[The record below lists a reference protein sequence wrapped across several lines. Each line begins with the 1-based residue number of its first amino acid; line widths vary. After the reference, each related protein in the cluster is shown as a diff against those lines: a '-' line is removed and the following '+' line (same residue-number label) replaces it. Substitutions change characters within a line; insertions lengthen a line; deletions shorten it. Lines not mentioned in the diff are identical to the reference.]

1 MSITVIADMKAKRGQ
16 VDALREMLSSHLP
29 DTRARPGCE
38 SVTVHQDQDSPET
51 IVLIEQWA
59 SRQRQNDYLVWLQGQ
74 QDMEPL
80 LALLDGPV
88 PIRYL
93 DFLGG

>member
-1 MSITVIADMKAKRGQ
+1 MSITVIVDMKAKRGQ
-16 VDALREMLSSHLP
+16 VDTLREMLSSHLP

-38 SVTVHQDQDSPET
+38 SVTVHQVRDSPET

-59 SRQRQNDYLVWLQGQ
+59 SRQHQNDYLVWLQGQ
-74 QDMEPL
+74 QDMERF
-80 LALLDGPV
+80 LALLDGPG

>member
-1 MSITVIADMKAKRGQ
+1 VSITVILEMKAKRGQ
-16 VDALREMLSSHLP
+16 VDALRERLSSDLP
-29 DTRARPGCE
+29 ATRARPGCE

-59 SRQRQNDYLVWLQGQ
+59 SRQHQLDYLAWRQSHG
-74 QDMEPL
+74 DIEGF
-80 LALLDGPV
+80 LALLDEPG

-93 DFLGG
+93 DFLGA

>member
-1 MSITVIADMKAKRGQ
+1 MSITVIADMKAKGGQ

-38 SVTVHQDQDSPET
+38 SVTVHQDQDSPDT

-59 SRQRQNDYLVWLQGQ
+59 SRQHQNDYLVWLQGQ
-74 QDMEPL
+74 QDMEGFV
-80 LALLDGPV
+80 ALLDGPG

>member
-38 SVTVHQDQDSPET
+38 SV
-51 IVLIEQWA
+51 
-59 SRQRQNDYLVWLQGQ
+59 
-74 QDMEPL
+74 MERFV
-80 LALLDGPV
+80 ALLDGPG

>member
-59 SRQRQNDYLVWLQGQ
+59 SRQHQNDYLVWLQGQ
-74 QDMEPL
+74 QDMDGL

>member
-1 MSITVIADMKAKRGQ
+1 MVDMKAKRGQ

-51 IVLIEQWA
+51 IVLIEQWV
-59 SRQRQNDYLVWLQGQ
+59 SRQHQNDYLVWQQGQ
-74 QDMEPL
+74 RDMEQFV
-80 LALLDGPV
+80 ALLDGPV